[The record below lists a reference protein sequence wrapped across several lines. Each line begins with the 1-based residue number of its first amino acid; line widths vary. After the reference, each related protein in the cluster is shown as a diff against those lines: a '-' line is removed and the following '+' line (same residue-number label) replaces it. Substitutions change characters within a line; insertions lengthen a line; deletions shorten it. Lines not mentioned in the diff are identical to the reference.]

1 MAAILRPPMEKSVKY
16 DAVIVGAGPAGAFL
30 GYSLACQGV
39 KVLIIDRKVF
49 PRYKSCGGGLTRRAL
64 TELPFDISP
73 VVDDYTFTANMLF
86 RNRILFSRTFD
97 HPIIGM
103 VMLDRFDQFLVE
115 KAVEKGAVF
124 QDDTAFKSL
133 SGKPGDLW
141 IQTSRGTVN
150 ARAVA
155 GADGVD
161 SRVAKALGLS
171 IVFQSMAAV
180 EGEVY
185 FQDSDIIERYKGAV
199 HFDFGV
205 IPEGYGWVFPKRDHL
220 SMGLV
225 TLSGKLRSWRTG
237 LESYLKLKQLNTY
250 AEINPLK
257 GHLVPF
263 RSNKRNLFAE
273 PRGLIVGD
281 ATGFTDPLTGEG
293 IFYALKGASIAT
305 GVLMDCLESGYDRM
319 GEFNALIKKAFL
331 GDLVRANRLS
341 LLLYKFPR
349 VSVSVLKAFG
359 EVLCENQVEVIAGE
373 QTYGELYKKVFNP
386 LKVLSV
392 IFKR

>member
-1 MAAILRPPMEKSVKY
+1 MEKSVKY
-16 DAVIVGAGPAGAFL
+16 DAVIAGAGPAGAFL
-30 GYSLACQGV
+30 GYSLASQGV
-39 KVLIIDRKVF
+39 KVLIIDGKSF

-64 TELPFDISP
+64 SELPFDISP

-86 RNRILFSRTFD
+86 QNRLLFTRTFD
-97 HPIIGM
+97 RPIIGM
-103 VMLDRFDQFLVE
+103 VMRDRFDQFLVE
-115 KAVEKGAVF
+115 KAIGKGAVF
-124 QDDTAFKSL
+124 QDDTLFKSL
-133 SGKPGDLW
+133 SGKAGDLW
-141 IQTSRGTVN
+141 VQTSRGAVN
-150 ARAVA
+150 TRVIA
-155 GADGVD
+155 GADGVN
-161 SRVAKALGLS
+161 SQVAKALGLS
-171 IVFQSMAAV
+171 IVYQVMAAI

-185 FQDSDIIERYKGAV
+185 FQGSEVIESYKGAV

-205 IPEGYGWVFPKRDHL
+205 VSEGYGWVFPKKDHL

-225 TLSGKLRSWRTG
+225 TLSGKFKNWRAG
-237 LESYLKLKQLNTY
+237 LESYLKLKQLHTY
-250 AEINPLK
+250 AEIKPLK

-263 RSNKRNLFAE
+263 RSNKRNLFAVS
-273 PRGLIVGD
+273 RGLIVGD

-293 IFYALKGASIAT
+293 IFYALKGAQIAS
-305 GVLMDCLESGYDRM
+305 GVLLDCLESGYDRM

-341 LLLYKFPR
+341 LLLYKFPK
-349 VSVSVLKAFG
+349 VSVPVLKAFG

-392 IFKR
+392 ILNR